1 MAKEKN
7 SPRKTGDKPAKEI
20 VRATLRF
27 HGPELQQIREVRD
40 MLSLNTEIDA
50 ARFLMQRG
58 LEAMTPVLGTR
69 RLQEKVAAAATAEQI
84 VGAMLSAGYV
94 PDEAAL
100 KEGLAGK
107 K

>member
-1 MAKEKN
+1 MPKETK
-7 SPRKTGDKPAKEI
+7 PQRKTADKPTKEI
-20 VRATLRF
+20 VRATFRF

-50 ARFLMQRG
+50 ARYLIQRG
-58 LEAMTPVLGTR
+58 LESMTPTLMSR
-69 RLQEKVAAAATAEQI
+69 RIQEKMGAAVNADQI
-84 VGAMLSAGYV
+84 VRAMIGAGFV

-100 KEGLAGK
+100 KEGLAEK